1 MTHNTKKRIS
11 KSHIAHQVR
20 NYPKTDETNLEHKK
34 VKGNPWLDGTFS
46 HVDFKRCAKNTGH
59 SMMVQWVGNEQ
70 TTDPSKT
77 TLFNVSFILGI

>member
-1 MTHNTKKRIS
+1 MTHNTKRRIS

-20 NYPKTDETNLEHKK
+20 NYPKTDETDLEHKK
-34 VKGNPWLDGTFS
+34 VKGIPGWTGHFLTLTL
-46 HVDFKRCAKNTGH
+46 KRCAKNTGH
-59 SMMVQWVGNEQ
+59 SMMVQWVENEQ